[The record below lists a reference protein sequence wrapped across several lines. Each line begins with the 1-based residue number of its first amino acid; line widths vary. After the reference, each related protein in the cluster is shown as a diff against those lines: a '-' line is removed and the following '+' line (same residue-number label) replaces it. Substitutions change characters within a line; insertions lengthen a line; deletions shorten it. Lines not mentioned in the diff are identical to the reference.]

1 MKNQT
6 PANPNQTAMPFGRVN
21 YILILCGLVAII
33 LGFIL
38 LSGGGSEDPA
48 TEFNYAMFN
57 ARRLYVAPILL
68 LVGFLF
74 GLFAIMYRPKNAR
87 QHSDNDPKNN

>member
-1 MKNQT
+1 MKKQT
-6 PANPNQTAMPFGRVN
+6 PDNPNNSAMPFGRAN
-21 YILILCGLVAII
+21 YILILCGLAAII

-38 LSGGGSEDPA
+38 LSGGGTSDPA

-74 GLFAIMYRPKNAR
+74 GISAIMYRPKNN
-87 QHSDNDPKNN
+87 SNNPKNN

>member
-1 MKNQT
+1 MKKET

-21 YILILCGLVAII
+21 YILILCGLAAIV

-38 LSGGGSEDPA
+38 LSGGGSDNPA

-74 GLFAIMYRPKNAR
+74 GIYAIMYRPKNAPKE
-87 QHSDNDPKNN
+87 SDNNPKND